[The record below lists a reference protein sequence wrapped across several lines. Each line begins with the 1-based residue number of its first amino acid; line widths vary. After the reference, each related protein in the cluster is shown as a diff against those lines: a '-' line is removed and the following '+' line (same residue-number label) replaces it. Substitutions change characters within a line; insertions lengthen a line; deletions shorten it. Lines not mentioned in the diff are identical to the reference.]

1 MGLRGQTCPFP
12 KAEFDRPGPPFFAP
26 ALLILW
32 HISHAKHCVCVYL
45 MCNIPHMCGYYKITT
60 SHMCA
65 YINTTNT
72 NQQSQMSIARPAQLA
87 ASMFAVSASNGT
99 LSCRHIQRR
108 TPAASLEKDT
118 YCLYS
123 RPRWTLLLMFTSF
136 LTSFL
141 PLAMRLRSRSRAEA
155 RSLLLHFRSRDK
167 QSDSSRRPTLTSTPA
182 APMTHA
188 VPSHHSGFL
197 AATIVATTIA
207 AGGAGERIC
216 GEKEKSLTRV
226 RSDYKGSLLR
236 TYRSMASKC
245 ECNVRMSPRAAVAR
259 ALSHSHSVTASGR
272 SSDDPGTSGETW
284 GWAGSY
290 FIQYIIQNTN
300 ISFTARIRQ
309 ELGHGSPCQLAPA
322 LPGHHAGVTAPRR
335 APLFVAACPSDASP
349 GGSRTGSRGFS
360 SRWVLAPPSEN

>member
-290 FIQYIIQNTN
+290 FIQYIIQIFCKYKYFFHCTN
-300 ISFTARIRQ
+300 STRAGTRVP
-309 ELGHGSPCQLAPA
+309 LSTGPSSPR
-322 LPGHHAGVTAPRR
+322 APRWSHGASTCTTVR
-335 APLFVAACPSDASP
+335 RCLPL
-349 GGSRTGSRGFS
+349 
-360 SRWVLAPPSEN
+360 